1 MMITTLSYEI
11 LDGMSK
17 LVQTKR
23 YSDGS
28 ITKYTINPVTGLPDE
43 FISDSEESEESSE
56 PDDNPYSPFNYE
68 DEINIPF

>member
-28 ITKYTINPVTGLPDE
+28 ITKCTINPVTGLPDE

-56 PDDNPYSPFNYE
+56 PDDV
-68 DEINIPF
+68 NIPF